1 MRDLIIINSIDDYN
15 RLMGFETRHPL
26 VAVVDMTKAK
36 QESARMERTMRYD
49 VYSLWLKQTK
59 CGDITYGRMPYD
71 YQEGT
76 VTSFAPGQMVH
87 FKPAPDYKPN
97 AIGLLSIPTSST
109 ARRWE
114 RISGSITSSLI
125 PRARL
130 CICFIGGKR

>member
-1 MRDLIIINSIDDYN
+1 MDMKDLIIINSIDDYN

-76 VTSFAPGQMVH
+76 G
-87 FKPAPDYKPN
+87 
-97 AIGLLSIPTSST
+97 
-109 ARRWE
+109 
-114 RISGSITSSLI
+114 
-125 PRARL
+125 
-130 CICFIGGKR
+130 FIGGKR

>member
-76 VTSFAPGQMVH
+76 VTSFTPGQMVH

-97 AIGLLSIPTSST
+97 AIGLLFHPDIIHGTSLGKNIRQYNFFSY
-109 ARRWE
+109 
-114 RISGSITSSLI
+114 SSREALHLFYW
-125 PRARL
+125 R
-130 CICFIGGKR
+130 